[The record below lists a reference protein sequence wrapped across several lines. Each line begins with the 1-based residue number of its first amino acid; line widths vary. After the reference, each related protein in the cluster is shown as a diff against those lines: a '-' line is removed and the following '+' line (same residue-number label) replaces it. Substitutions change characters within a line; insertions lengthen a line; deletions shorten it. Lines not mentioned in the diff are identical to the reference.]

1 MGGELITIENP
12 KPIPRAADED
22 GPGRGS
28 TVSRFGLFRKRI
40 ARTIDARIVSAAA
53 AGLAL
58 GMVVGVVTAPRDGS
72 REMATVLK
80 AEIAE
85 LTKDI
90 AQLSGS
96 SGASADALTRIGDQ
110 IVAAAGA
117 ATLSEASAAD
127 RGDRL
132 EKLLAARFAEA
143 KEDRDRSE
151 RQLGASLGSLADRIG
166 KSASSTTG
174 QTPAAVV
181 QPDTT
186 GAIARTAAMSD
197 QVSDWALREVQD
209 GVAVIEDRKHRVLEV
224 AKGDVVPG
232 LGRVEAVERRGRD
245 WAVTTGKGAIV
256 PREW

>member
-12 KPIPRAADED
+12 KPIPGAADED

-28 TVSRFGLFRKRI
+28 TVSRFGQFRKRI
-40 ARTIDARIVSAAA
+40 ARTVDARIVSAAA

-58 GMVVGVVTAPRDGS
+58 GMVVGVATAPRDGS
-72 REMATVLK
+72 RETATALK

-85 LTKDI
+85 LKKDI

-117 ATLSEASAAD
+117 ATRSEASAAD
-127 RGDRL
+127 RSDRL

-166 KSASSTTG
+166 KAATSTAG
-174 QTPAAVV
+174 ATPAAVV
-181 QPDTT
+181 LPATT
-186 GAIARTAAMSD
+186 GAIPRAVTEPD

-209 GVAVIEDRKHRVLEV
+209 GVAVIEDRAHRVLEV
-224 AKGDVVPG
+224 AKGDLIPD
-232 LGRVEAVERRGRD
+232 LGRVEGIERRGKS
-245 WAVTTGKGAIV
+245 WAVTTRKGAIV
-256 PREW
+256 PRDW

>member
-12 KPIPRAADED
+12 KPTPGAAGAD
-22 GPGRGS
+22 GSGRGS
-28 TVSRFGLFRKRI
+28 TVSRFGLSRKRI
-40 ARTIDARIVSAAA
+40 GRAVDARMVSAAA

-58 GMVVGVVTAPRDGS
+58 GMVVGVATAPRDGS
-72 REMATVLK
+72 RDMATVLK
-80 AEIAE
+80 AEIAG
-85 LTKDI
+85 LKNDI
-90 AQLSGS
+90 VQLSGS
-96 SGASADALTRIGDQ
+96 SSAAADALTRIGDQ
-110 IVAAAGA
+110 IVAAAGV

-132 EKLLAARFAEA
+132 EKLLATRFAEA

-166 KSASSTTG
+166 KPASSTTG
-174 QTPAAVV
+174 QTPAAFV

-186 GAIARTAAMSD
+186 GAIARTAILSD

-209 GVAVIEDRKHRVLEV
+209 GVAVIEDRAHRVLEV
-224 AKGDVVPG
+224 TKGDLVPR
-232 LGRVEAVERRGRD
+232 LGRVEGVERRGRD
-245 WAVTTGKGAIV
+245 WAVMTAKGSII